1 MKVTT
6 AIKSN
11 KMIDFNSIDT
21 GWGGLTALEMTLSPR
36 VSRPNETLYSG
47 EACP

>member
-6 AIKSN
+6 AIK
-11 KMIDFNSIDT
+11 MNSIDSVV
-21 GWGGLTALEMTLSPR
+21 GGGGLIALEMTLSPR